1 MTAALLSTVL
11 AATPPGDG
19 RWFPFTARAGFTAA
33 IATTG
38 QPLVG
43 ATLEAL
49 AVGGQPGAGPLP
61 WARQGFVYGGG
72 LSVFLGGAP
81 WTACDWCLS
90 RQTLGPVARVGYVVS
105 DRLESPGVPD
115 LAVWLQAGPLLVR
128 EAIPDAPLMPGGA
141 RLTWGVRVDAGV
153 TAIAWTLKLFKLVGL
168 ITEEGSSEVGAVT
181 LPLFAFAFVNHL
193 GLWWEWSGAAVSMS
207 SHRFGATIGASF

>member
-1 MTAALLSTVL
+1 M
-11 AATPPGDG
+11 
-19 RWFPFTARAGFTAA
+19 
-33 IATTG
+33 
-38 QPLVG
+38 
-43 ATLEAL
+43 
-49 AVGGQPGAGPLP
+49 
-61 WARQGFVYGGG
+61 
-72 LSVFLGGAP
+72 
-81 WTACDWCLS
+81 
-90 RQTLGPVARVGYVVS
+90 
-105 DRLESPGVPD
+105 PD